1 MPMLSAVT
9 LRDLITAHAAQDTLE
24 MEHHAEVYTSFVY
37 YYKKKLTK
45 SLMPVWIFMLQIF
58 GRDRDLHS
66 STFGCVTINIMGNIN
81 SLFSNFFEKITVR
94 ILDAL
99 FRFLGFRKSLLR
111 ALTSSFITGF
121 KTLTPS
127 WHWDVLN
134 RHCIIAIL
142 YSASD
147 VKFYFCAKIKE

>member
-1 MPMLSAVT
+1 MLSAVT
-9 LRDLITAHAAQDTLE
+9 LRDLITAHAALDTLE

-45 SLMPVWIFMLQIF
+45 SLMPVWIFMLEIF

-81 SLFSNFFEKITVR
+81 SLFSNFFEKIPVR

-99 FRFLGFRKSLLR
+99 FVFLGFRKTLLR

-121 KTLTPS
+121 KP
-127 WHWDVLN
+127 
-134 RHCIIAIL
+134 
-142 YSASD
+142 
-147 VKFYFCAKIKE
+147 

>member
-9 LRDLITAHAAQDTLE
+9 LRDLITAHAALDTLE

-45 SLMPVWIFMLQIF
+45 SLMPVWIFMLEIF
-58 GRDRDLHS
+58 GRERDLHS

-81 SLFSNFFEKITVR
+81 SLFSNFFEKIPVR

-99 FRFLGFRKSLLR
+99 FRVFRFSKD
-111 ALTSSFITGF
+111 SFKGPDIF
-121 KTLTPS
+121 I
-127 WHWDVLN
+127 HN
-134 RHCIIAIL
+134 R
-142 YSASD
+142 
-147 VKFYFCAKIKE
+147 F